1 MNVSRCGLHRHEP
14 PQSTTTEGERR
25 GLAAGEAGGRSAHH
39 SLSITF
45 SPLGFYKVI
54 LAHDA
59 GGQDGLRR
67 SSPHRHVQPHKHT
80 PSHRQEELR
89 FLLQSRTKR
98 LRGAHFCK
106 MRRRGARASFPPPQ
120 PKKKRRGGGGAA
132 NAPNWINRLAADGVS
147 CLMTLKHSVAP
158 LLSSSFTSS
167 PLHLCAWKDAD
178 ADGADRSERTRP
190 SRRNTNQGRISPP
203 PKKNPQTE

>member
-1 MNVSRCGLHRHEP
+1 MNVSRCERHWHEL

-25 GLAAGEAGGRSAHH
+25 GLAVGEAGGRNAHH

-59 GGQDGLRR
+59 GGRDGLQR

-89 FLLQSRTKR
+89 FLLQSKTKR

-106 MRRRGARASFPPPQ
+106 MRRRGARASSLLPNQ
-120 PKKKRRGGGGAA
+120 KKKKKEGWWWGRKRT
-132 NAPNWINRLAADGVS
+132 S
-147 CLMTLKHSVAP
+147 CLMTLKHFVAP
-158 LLSSSFTSS
+158 LLLST
-167 PLHLCAWKDAD
+167 WKDAD

-203 PKKNPQTE
+203 PPPKKSANGIAYVLYQH